1 MCTRAQGCR
10 AEFFFL
16 RLFSCKVS
24 SRHWPQPAVSGAL
37 LFLGAVSKDG
47 FSNMRGSWAAISVR
61 RKGWKQ
67 GQDGV
72 AAA

>member
-1 MCTRAQGCR
+1 MCAQGRR
-10 AEFFFL
+10 AEFFFEAVL
-16 RLFSCKVS
+16 GKVS
-24 SRHWPQPAVSGAL
+24 SRHCPQPAVSGAL

-61 RKGWKQ
+61 RKGWKR